1 MKLVVGI
8 GNPGP
13 RYQRTRHNLGM
24 RLVERLAA
32 EEGIALTRRRF
43 DALVGDG
50 QVAGRRVLLV
60 KPQNYVNLT
69 GQVVGPLARWHR
81 CPPEDILVVCDDMNL
96 ELGRLR
102 LRRKGSSGGHNG
114 LASIIEALGTEEF
127 PRLRIGIGRA
137 ENGDAVAHVLGRF
150 RPEEEPVVEEAL
162 GRAADAVRT
171 WLSRGIEAAM
181 NEFNR

>member
-43 DALVGDG
+43 DALVGGG

-60 KPQNYVNLT
+60 KPQSYVNLT
-69 GQVVGPLARWHR
+69 GQVVAPLARWHR

-137 ENGDAVAHVLGRF
+137 EDGDAVGHVLGRF

-162 GRAADAVRT
+162 GRATAAVRT
-171 WLSRGIEAAM
+171 WLSLGIEAAM